1 MQEAS
6 EEGGFRQAILLCK
19 DFAIKEPY
27 IDFTLSRGSYATILL
42 REIIKPSDPVAV
54 GF

>member
-6 EEGGFRQAILLCK
+6 GEGGFRNSIMVCK

-27 IDFTLSRGSYATILL
+27 VEFTLSRGSYATILL
-42 REIIKPSDPVAV
+42 REIIKPTNPVQA